1 MSLPELTQVIDELT
15 SLGITVPA
23 GRVRLDGYGDSA
35 ALSAQLIAL
44 IVAGRKRAGT
54 GLLWGYEHDQDPL
67 PQTGDIEIVLDHAR
81 RPVLLTRLTQVS
93 IVPFEAVDAEY
104 AAIEGEGDGTLAY
117 WRQGHWAYFTRE
129 CQRIGRQPSP
139 DMPVICSV
147 FELLAVVPPRP
158 SAAG

>member
-1 MSLPELTQVIDELT
+1 M
-15 SLGITVPA
+15 
-23 GRVRLDGYGDSA
+23 
-35 ALSAQLIAL
+35 
-44 IVAGRKRAGT
+44 
-54 GLLWGYEHDQDPL
+54 
-67 PQTGDIEIVLDHAR
+67 LDHAR

>member
-54 GLLWGYEHDQDPL
+54 GLLWGYE
-67 PQTGDIEIVLDHAR
+67 TTRTRCR
-81 RPVLLTRLTQVS
+81 R
-93 IVPFEAVDAEY
+93 
-104 AAIEGEGDGTLAY
+104 LATSKSC
-117 WRQGHWAYFTRE
+117 WTMRG
-129 CQRIGRQPSP
+129 GR
-139 DMPVICSV
+139 CC
-147 FELLAVVPPRP
+147 
-158 SAAG
+158 